1 MKDFAASV
9 IFLFLSIFVFI
20 SSQPFSSKGKRAF
33 SLAYNPA
40 LYPRIIALILF
51 ILSIVLIVQAIRKGA
66 LKNIQIRIDRQK
78 AIKVI
83 KLLLTVL
90 LYIIGI
96 NFLGYIVSSV
106 ICIALFVYLFD
117 GTIKQ
122 AILYSVGLTVVLYLV
137 FRIGF
142 KILLPVGRI
151 FEGLWW

>member
-1 MKDFAASV
+1 
-9 IFLFLSIFVFI
+9 
-20 SSQPFSSKGKRAF
+20 
-33 SLAYNPA
+33 
-40 LYPRIIALILF
+40 
-51 ILSIVLIVQAIRKGA
+51 VQAIRKGA

-117 GTIKQ
+117 GTKKQ
-122 AILYSVGLTVVLYLV
+122 ALIYSVGFTAILYVV
-137 FRIGF
+137 FRMGF
-142 KILLPVGRI
+142 KILLPVGKI
-151 FEGLWW
+151 FENWG